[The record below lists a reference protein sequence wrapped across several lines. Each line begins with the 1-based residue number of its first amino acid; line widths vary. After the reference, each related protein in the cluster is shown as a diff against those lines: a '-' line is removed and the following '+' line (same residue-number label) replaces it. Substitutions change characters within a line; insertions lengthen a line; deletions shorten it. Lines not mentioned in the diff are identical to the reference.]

1 MRPFLRATTPVI
13 KNEIRPFSR
22 DTQPATRDLRAAAR
36 DLAVVAPSL
45 TRTFGVLNSLVNALA
60 YNPKGSEE
68 GFLFWLAWGNHN
80 RSLLY
85 GNQDAHGPVRRGQ
98 VFVACAVQPVLDTLL
113 INNEALGVLIEL
125 LNRPPLGQGLP
136 GRRAS
141 APRRPRPRRRRRRT
155 PKAGTAEDQK
165 DEAAAGEAKDEA
177 AAGTKDGR
185 KQAAGTVVAP

>member
-22 DTQPATRDLRAAAR
+22 DTQPATRDLNAAAK

-45 TRTFGVLNSLVNALA
+45 TNTFTVLNSLVNALA

-125 LNRPPLGQGLP
+125 LNRPPSAQVCP
-136 GRRAS
+136 GAGFS
-141 APRRPRPRRRRRRT
+141 AKAAKAKEEAKKD

-177 AAGTKDGR
+177 AAGTQDGKDP
-185 KQAAGTVVAP
+185 AAGTVVAP